1 MYSYNGVISDHK
13 VVLYLIITCYK
24 ILYITSYS
32 GLSKGY
38 RGMGNSTQLC
48 CDFGGCK
55 TLQLVVRLQS
65 SSLRLHG
72 GEGFCL
78 PHRGLSGGCMS
89 LGRLSAPGKH
99 ILAGTARQHDE
110 GEERRFP
117 ARFSLWNINRCNKN
131 LQCCIL
137 CLIVPIFDSQTLS
150 KKSFVFSGSR
160 QHTIMAFARSIIS
173 LQIEKSAPLI
183 ISRKVA
189 SSAEL

>member
-117 ARFSLWNINRCNKN
+117 ARFSLWNINRCNKKS
-131 LQCCIL
+131 QCRIF
-137 CLIVPIFDSQTLS
+137 CLIVPNPFKEVLRIFRIQAPNMM
-150 KKSFVFSGSR
+150 
-160 QHTIMAFARSIIS
+160 HTIMAFARSIIS
-173 LQIEKSAPLI
+173 PDRKVSLNPLI